1 MTKAAGFY
9 NTLIRSDEPALVIE
23 CLNGYRIKEQ
33 EPSNYG
39 DFTNPIGIPEIVK
52 DGEDI
57 TVVSYGSTFNLC
69 VEASNELDKLNIS
82 CELIDIQTLIPFDLN
97 KVIVKSLSK
106 TNKVIFIDEDVP
118 GGATAYMMDQV
129 INKQKGYFHLDS
141 QPVTWRARIHS

>member
-1 MTKAAGFY
+1 M
-9 NTLIRSDEPALVIE
+9 
-23 CLNGYRIKEQ
+23 
-33 EPSNYG
+33 
-39 DFTNPIGIPEIVK
+39 K

-106 TNKVIFIDEDVP
+106 LTKLF
-118 GGATAYMMDQV
+118 
-129 INKQKGYFHLDS
+129 L
-141 QPVTWRARIHS
+141 